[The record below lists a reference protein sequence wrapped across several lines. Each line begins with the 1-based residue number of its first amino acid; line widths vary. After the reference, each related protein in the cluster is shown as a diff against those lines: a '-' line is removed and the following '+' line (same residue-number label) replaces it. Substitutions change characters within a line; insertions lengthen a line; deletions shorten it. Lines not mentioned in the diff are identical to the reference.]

1 MVVMERYQVIF
12 EFMPDGLLV
21 VSREGLIVLAN
32 AQAERM
38 FGFGPGQLAGKILDE
53 LIPERLM
60 KGHAAHRAKFHSE
73 PRLRPM
79 GAGLALYA
87 RRRDGSEFPV
97 DIMLSPLDSSDG
109 PDVLCVVRDVTDR
122 RRADERFRALLESAP
137 DAMVIVNDRGN
148 IVLVNSQ
155 AERVFGYSRSQLLGQ
170 PVESLMPER
179 FRGAHTAHRERFFQ
193 APGVRPMGVGL
204 ELFGLRRDG
213 SEFPVEI
220 SLSPLQTEEGV
231 LISSAIRDISE
242 RKRAERLL
250 DSLNEKELMLKEI
263 HHRVKNNLAVISSL
277 FYLQSTYTQD
287 ERTLRLLKESQDR
300 VRSMALVHE
309 SLYRSENL
317 AAIDFAAYA
326 RDLSDRLMH
335 NYAQPS
341 SGIRL
346 ETTLESFPIGIDL
359 AIPCGLILNELIT
372 NALTHAFPANARGE
386 VRIGLRRNP
395 DGVCELSVADSGIG
409 VPEDLAIE
417 SCSTLGLRLVR
428 SLTRQIG
435 GRFELRRTEPG
446 TEAKLTLEV
455 RS

>member
-1 MVVMERYQVIF
+1 MERYQIIF

-21 VSREGLIVLAN
+21 VGRDGRIMLAN
-32 AQAERM
+32 GQAERM
-38 FGFGPGQLAGKILDE
+38 FGYESGQLINTPVE
-53 LIPERLM
+53 SLIPERLS
-60 KGHAAHRAKFHSE
+60 KRHRDHRERFHAE

-79 GAGLALYA
+79 GAGLTLHA

-97 DIMLSPLDSSDG
+97 DIMLSPLDRTDA
-109 PDVLCVVRDVTDR
+109 PDVLCVIRDVTDR

-137 DAMVIVNDRGN
+137 DAMVIVNDRGE

-155 AERVFGYSRSQLLGQ
+155 TERVFGYSRQDLLGR
-170 PVESLMPER
+170 PVELLMPER
-179 FRGAHTAHRERFFQ
+179 YRSAHTMHRDRFFE

-204 ELFGLRRDG
+204 ELYGLRRDG

-220 SLSPLQTEEGV
+220 SLSPLQTDEGV
-231 LISSAIRDISE
+231 LISAAIRDISE

-250 DSLNEKELMLKEI
+250 DSLQEKELMLKEI

-287 ERTLRLLKESQDR
+287 QETLRLLRESQDR

-326 RDLSDRLMH
+326 RDLSDRLIR
-335 NYAQPS
+335 NYTQPEA
-341 SGIRL
+341 GIRL
-346 ETTLESFPIGIDL
+346 KTDLESFPMGIDF

-372 NALTHAFPANARGE
+372 NAVTHAFCDGTGGE
-386 VRIGLRRNP
+386 IRIGLRRSAA
-395 DGVCELSVADSGIG
+395 GICELSVTDTGVGIPDG
-409 VPEDLAIE
+409 LEIDN
-417 SCSTLGLRLVR
+417 CTTLGLRLVR
-428 SLTRQIG
+428 SLTRQIDAQ
-435 GRFELRRTEPG
+435 FQLRRIAPG
-446 TEAKLTLEV
+446 TEAKLILEV
-455 RS
+455 R